1 MKILFFVLV
10 VCVVLLREAVLF
22 SVWLVRKI
30 LKKDAKPRSALS
42 LALRHMV
49 FPLIALVAAFFYAF
63 PNRLPRI
70 ENPFQLSSRPASVEN
85 TVFGGSSFS
94 SLYFSADGFVYE
106 ALRSGGGYFFRD
118 VLYHYKE
125 DGEGVV
131 LMDARGKEKR
141 LYWKKNSL
149 VEAGNGEGEKGDD
162 FCAGS

>member
-10 VCVVLLREAVLF
+10 VCAVLLREAVLF

-30 LKKDAKPRSALS
+30 LKKEAKPRSALS

-49 FPLIALVAAFFYAF
+49 FPLIALVTAFFYAF
-63 PNRLPRI
+63 PNRLLRI

-118 VLYHYKE
+118 VLYHYEE

-141 LYWKKNSL
+141 LN
-149 VEAGNGEGEKGDD
+149 
-162 FCAGS
+162 